1 VIVVNESPGRL
12 AARSAAKL
20 NLFLE
25 VKGQRADGMHD
36 IETVFQE
43 VAIYDELEFERLPSA
58 QRERR
63 IEFICDIE
71 GLAPE
76 GENLVER
83 AARAFFH
90 EATIA
95 GGVRIRLHKRI
106 PSGAGLGGGSSNAAT
121 TLLALQRV
129 FGVRFS
135 LSQTLSLAASLG
147 SDCAFFVRGGAAI
160 GRGRGER
167 LEAVELP
174 RRFFLVVVPHIH
186 CATSAI
192 YGALARRRKASLNTR
207 DEGDRIVN
215 VKALRGLD
223 RQCFE
228 QSLFNRLEAVAF
240 EEFPALK
247 ILASHLTQI
256 CKVPFHLTGSGSGLF
271 TACER
276 LEDAMSLRAVCLSAA
291 CQDLAEPVSAG
302 QDAERPPRPITVRT
316 FVAESLEQRP
326 F

>member
-1 VIVVNESPGRL
+1 
-12 AARSAAKL
+12 
-20 NLFLE
+20 
-25 VKGQRADGMHD
+25 
-36 IETVFQE
+36 
-43 VAIYDELEFERLPSA
+43 
-58 QRERR
+58 
-63 IEFICDIE
+63 
-71 GLAPE
+71 
-76 GENLVER
+76 
-83 AARAFFH
+83 
-90 EATIA
+90 
-95 GGVRIRLHKRI
+95 
-106 PSGAGLGGGSSNAAT
+106 
-121 TLLALQRV
+121 
-129 FGVRFS
+129 
-135 LSQTLSLAASLG
+135 
-147 SDCAFFVRGGAAI
+147 VRGGAAI

-167 LEAVELP
+167 LEPVELP
-174 RRFFLVVVPHIH
+174 RRIFFIAVPHIH

-192 YGALARRRKASLNTR
+192 YGALARRRKASLNVR

-228 QSLFNRLEAVAF
+228 QGLFNRLEAVAF

-247 ILASHLTQI
+247 NLASHLTQI

-276 LEDAMSLRAVCLSAA
+276 LEDAVSLHVA

-302 QDAERPPRPITVRT
+302 PHAEHSPRLITVRT